1 MRIPIRRIGEF
12 ILANALGTLVDTA
25 VLWIFAS
32 FILDGSYLGENIIS
46 PVISFEAA
54 VLTNFLCSYSVIW
67 RDRITCRGKKSFFRH
82 YIPYN
87 LSCTGV
93 FFFRLGLLVL
103 AKEIT
108 GVHVVLC
115 NLMAM
120 CVTGLLNFLLGDK
133 LIFRKA
139 PAPIV
144 SDENCGDDGE

>member
-1 MRIPIRRIGEF
+1 MRILIKRLGEF
-12 ILANALGTLVDTA
+12 VVANTIGTLVDTA
-25 VLWIFAS
+25 VLWVFAS
-32 FILDGSYLGENIIS
+32 YILKGSYVGENIFS
-46 PVISFEAA
+46 PAVSFEAA
-54 VLTNFLCSYSVIW
+54 VLTNFLCSYKVIW
-67 RDRITCRGKKSFFRH
+67 KERITRHDRRSFWRH

-93 FFFRLGLLVL
+93 FLLRLAFLVL

-108 GVHVVLC
+108 GVHVVFC

-120 CVTGLLNFLLGDK
+120 CITGLLNFLLGDK
-133 LIFRKA
+133 LIFRKV